1 MSVNARAAAACCQWR
16 ALLPGACS
24 GTGVRGCKGMP
35 RAHLEL
41 RKTITNGALSG
52 RERSLLR
59 RACSCLRSTV
69 VGL

>member
-1 MSVNARAAAACCQWR
+1 
-16 ALLPGACS
+16 
-24 GTGVRGCKGMP
+24 MP